1 METVEQDATLSKKH
15 KNNALCCLAAVIFV
29 FIHRNLFFF
38 LIGMTSAEK
47 GKEEHSYF

>member
-1 METVEQDATLSKKH
+1 MLSV
-15 KNNALCCLAAVIFV
+15 AWQQLSLFLFTEIY
-29 FIHRNLFFF
+29 FFF